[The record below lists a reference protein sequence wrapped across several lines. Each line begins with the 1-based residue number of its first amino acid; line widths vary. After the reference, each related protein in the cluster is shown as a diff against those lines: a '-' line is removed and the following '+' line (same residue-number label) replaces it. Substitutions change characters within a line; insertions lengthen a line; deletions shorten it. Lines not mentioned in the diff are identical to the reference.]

1 MPYETG
7 NATSISSQT
16 HVDLLNKLRTFLTAT
31 LPVGSRW
38 VEQRYISTYGSEE
51 LILRG
56 VGTSGSDY
64 IYIGLKTYAIESGQ
78 GNYGL
83 ILNGFTGYNPLL
95 SFYEQPGAMQI
106 SDTLISLPLKN
117 SDTIKYWFIANS
129 RRVIIIAQV
138 GSRWH
143 QAYLGFGIPYGLPS
157 QWPYPLIIGG
167 SGSVRN
173 SGSNVGIPVEGT
185 TSSSAIHAFWKP
197 INVSDGL
204 NGLTLNVGNLA
215 VKSPDGSYRR
225 PYLSVSGNASSLGS
239 GTWPYVESIRD
250 TVYGGIINMRP
261 VLGTNNYTLNP
272 IMIVEGTPA
281 NTWGEFDGI
290 RHVTGFNLDST
301 HTVVVGSDTWL
312 CINNVYREDND
323 AMAAFKLT

>member
-1 MPYETG
+1 MAYEIG
-7 NATSISSQT
+7 NATSISYPT
-16 HVDLLNKLRTFLTAT
+16 HVDLLNKLRTFLTTT

-38 VEQRYISTYGSEE
+38 VEQRFVYTYGSEE

-56 VGTSGSDY
+56 VGSSGSDY
-64 IYIGLKTYAIESGQ
+64 IYIGFKAYAIESGQ

-106 SDTLISLPLKN
+106 SDTLISLPLKG
-117 SDTIKYWFIANS
+117 SDTVKYWFIANA

-143 QAYLGFGIPYGLPS
+143 QAYLGFGIPYGTPS

-167 SGSVRN
+167 SGAVRN
-173 SGSNVGIPVEGT
+173 SGGNIGVPIEGT
-185 TSSSAIHAFWKP
+185 TSSTAIHAFWKP

-204 NGLTLNVGNLA
+204 NGLTLNAGNLA
-215 VKSPDGSYRR
+215 VKAPDGAFRR
-225 PYLSVSGNASSLGS
+225 PYLSVSGTASSLGS
-239 GTWPYVESIRD
+239 GTWPYVEGVRD
-250 TVYGGIINMRP
+250 TTYGGFLNMRSI
-261 VLGTNNYTLNP
+261 LGTNTYSLNP
-272 IMIVEGTPA
+272 IMIVEGSPA
-281 NTWGEFDGI
+281 NIWGEFDGI
-290 RHVTGFNLDST
+290 KHVTGYNLDST
-301 HTVVVGSDTWL
+301 HVVIVNSEQWL

-323 AMAAFKLT
+323 AMAAFKLS